1 MWPQSGG
8 EFKVTKE
15 KIHLGLRRGEPW
27 LQRYGHVD
35 RLVVLASVL
44 VPSHGR
50 FWPRG
55 PEGRGGGMAHPRL
68 GAPRWSY
75 GRLPVVAPMD
85 PAQSSGL
92 PVELH
97 VELPVEAWGWRRA
110 SVSQLEL

>member
-1 MWPQSGG
+1 
-8 EFKVTKE
+8 
-15 KIHLGLRRGEPW
+15 
-27 LQRYGHVD
+27 
-35 RLVVLASVL
+35 
-44 VPSHGR
+44 
-50 FWPRG
+50 
-55 PEGRGGGMAHPRL
+55 MAHPRL